1 MEVVPLFGRSF
12 SVYAPLLIIAL
23 CVFTLFH
30 IYPRLMNLLGIE
42 HEDAILLGDEETMNA
57 KVNEGMLLL
66 RRYNNKTDT
75 SCEMPMVKRSKSD
88 DDY

>member
-1 MEVVPLFGRSF
+1 
-12 SVYAPLLIIAL
+12 
-23 CVFTLFH
+23 
-30 IYPRLMNLLGIE
+30 MNLLGIE

-66 RRYNNKTDT
+66 RRNRSNSDL

-88 DDY
+88 DVGTV